1 MYARQHLVYR
11 PLSTDFGRL
20 QRQVDS
26 QNRLDDNARELTK
39 HDFTFE
45 ERIGRGGFGKVY
57 RAEVARNAQQL
68 PLARSSGGEV
78 AIKKIDKD
86 ALKSRAAEQRLAAEV
101 SIHETLNH
109 KHIVRLYDSFEDTQY
124 VYIVMEL
131 CAHGDLW
138 RYLRNRGKLDK
149 SLGTELSPLSEPEA
163 RHVMRQVCR
172 GIAYLHGRQILHRD
186 LKLANILLTDTLDVR
201 ICDFGL
207 ATRLRDNRT
216 ETATMCGTPSYISP
230 EILAR
235 QPYGVESDVWALGCL
250 FVTLLTGAQPFR
262 NVSRI
267 TEDAVRQ
274 IQLPYDVSLEARS
287 LVRAMLRIDPR
298 QRIATRKLLEHPF
311 FAAHLDELPLIS

>member
-1 MYARQHLVYR
+1 MYARQHPVYR
-11 PLSTDFGRL
+11 PLSTDFAKL
-20 QRQVDS
+20 HRQGVS
-26 QNRLDDNARELTK
+26 QNHRDGNADELTA
-39 HDFTFE
+39 HDFTFM

-57 RAEVARNAQQL
+57 RAVLTRNARHL

-78 AIKKIDKD
+78 AIKKIDKA

-101 SIHETLNH
+101 AIHETLGH
-109 KHIVRLYDSFEDTQY
+109 THIVRLYDSFEDSQY

-131 CAHGDLW
+131 CSHGDIW

-149 SLGTELSPLSEPEA
+149 SLTTELAPLSEAEA
-163 RHVMRQVCR
+163 RHVMQQVCR

-186 LKLANILLTDTLDVR
+186 LKLANILLTETLDVR
-201 ICDFGL
+201 IGDFGL
-207 ATRLRDNRT
+207 ATWLRNDRT
-216 ETATMCGTPSYISP
+216 ETTTMCGTPSYISP

-274 IQLPYDVSLEARS
+274 IRLPYDLSHEARN

-298 QRIATRKLLEHPF
+298 QRITTQRLLEHPF
-311 FAAHLDELPLIS
+311 F